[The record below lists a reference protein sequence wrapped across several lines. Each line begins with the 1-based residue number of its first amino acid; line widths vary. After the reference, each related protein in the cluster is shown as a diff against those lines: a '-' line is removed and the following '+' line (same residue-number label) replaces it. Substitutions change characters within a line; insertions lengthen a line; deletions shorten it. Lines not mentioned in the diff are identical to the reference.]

1 MKDKFLFLLYNII
14 RKILYTVYPKTN
26 LIGME
31 NLPDEASIIVG
42 NHAQMHGPI
51 ISELHF
57 TTERYIWCA
66 GEMMHL
72 KDVPAYAYKDF
83 WSGKPAYIRWLYK
96 IAAYAIAP
104 LSVLIFNRAHTI
116 GVYHDSRIL
125 STFKDSL
132 KRLNEGAHLII
143 FPERNET
150 HNNIVYEFQEKF
162 VDIAKLYYKK
172 TGKELSFVPMYIAPN
187 LKSLYLG
194 KPIKYCPN
202 TNIEEERHRICDY
215 LMDQISS
222 LAYTAPPHT
231 VIPYANIPKKQYP
244 NNYKQK

>member
-31 NLPDEASIIVG
+31 NLPDEASVIVG

-57 TTERYIWCA
+57 SAERYIWCA

-83 WSGKPAYIRWLYK
+83 WSAKPAYIRWLYK

-125 STFKDSL
+125 STFKNSL

-172 TGKELSFVPMYIAPN
+172 TGKKLSFVPMYIVPN

-194 KPIKYCPN
+194 KPIEYCPD

-215 LMDQISS
+215 LMNEISN
-222 LAYTAPPHT
+222 LAYAAPAHT
-231 VIPYANIPKKQYP
+231 VVPYANIPKNQYP
-244 NNYKQK
+244 TNNK